1 MAFEKISEEELAA
14 VGVELMDDQPSGT
27 PAEIKERFE
36 ETAKKLLAPKINK
49 LVEALMEQ
57 SAAGSLGA
65 EVPAGLQE
73 DTGKNAQAVLN
84 AFMQYIQAHERR
96 ADNPHGVT
104 AEQTGAY
111 TRQETD
117 QAIEEK
123 VVQIGAGDMS
133 MAVYDPGGKR
143 LPIYTEI
150 ENAERRM
157 GEKVGERMETDLYD
171 PQGKN
176 QDIFAY
182 GPHLYKAT
190 FLLDGW
196 SEESPYTQTV
206 AVQAVDGGPAITEQS
221 RMTSTLMI
229 DDALQ
234 GEDAEALIQA
244 AALVDKGTKTLGN
257 GTITCTVQGEKPS
270 ADAEIYFNARKGGV

>member
-27 PAEIKERFE
+27 PDEVKKKFE
-36 ETAKKLLAPKINK
+36 ETAKKLLAPKLNK
-49 LVEALMEQ
+49 LVEALMEH

-84 AFMQYIQAHERR
+84 ALVQYIQTHERR

-111 TRQETD
+111 TKQETD
-117 QAIEEK
+117 RAIEEK

-150 ENAERRM
+150 ENTERRM

-221 RMTSTLMI
+221 RMTSPVYF
-229 DDALQ
+229 DDTVQGEAREALQ
-234 GEDAEALIQA
+234 KAVS
-244 AALVDKGTKTLGN
+244 LVNGGHKTFGA
-257 GTITCTVQGEKPS
+257 GTITCVIQGEKPL
-270 ADAEIYFNARKGGV
+270 ADAEVYFNARKGGV

>member
-1 MAFEKISEEELAA
+1 MSIQTELTRLQNAKSDLRSAIQSKGVTVPSATTLDNYAA
-14 VGVELMDDQPSGT
+14 
-27 PAEIKERFE
+27 
-36 ETAKKLLAPKINK
+36 
-49 LVEALMEQ
+49 LVEQ
-57 SAAGSLGA
+57 
-65 EVPAGLQE
+65 
-73 DTGKNAQAVLN
+73 
-84 AFMQYIQAHERR
+84 I
-96 ADNPHGVT
+96 
-104 AEQTGAY
+104 
-111 TRQETD
+111 ET
-117 QAIEEK
+117 
-123 VVQIGAGDMS
+123 GDMHK
-133 MAVYDPGGKR
+133 AV
-143 LPIYTEI
+143 
-150 ENAERRM
+150 
-157 GEKVGERMETDLYD
+157 YD